1 MLVGDLIMKIDAI
14 NFGAFTATTP
24 IQITSAEETE
34 TSGDEFDDTRIAEK
48 NVINNQHVSVPIE
61 RQNGTIEDLISMQA
75 STEKMAHSYGY
86 SNIEQATNSTSV
98 PTDTVSAVSN
108 NMSFKA

>member
-1 MLVGDLIMKIDAI
+1 MKIDAI

-34 TSGDEFDDTRIAEK
+34 TSGDEFDDTRIATK
-48 NVINNQHVSVPIE
+48 GHVVKQSVSVPIE
-61 RQNGTIEDLISMQA
+61 QHNGTIEDLMSMQA
-75 STEKMAHSYGY
+75 STEKLAQSYGY
-86 SNIEQATNSTSV
+86 SNIEQASNSTSV
-98 PTDTVSAVSN
+98 TIDAVSAVST